1 MTGYSN
7 IAVYYNTLFS
17 LVQHHKYTLTEV
29 YDMYPYERDLFV
41 ELLNLELNNRNRMII
56 SYCIASGFWSAII
69 LIYFFR
75 FI

>member
-1 MTGYSN
+1 MMTGYNN

-41 ELLNLELNNRNRMII
+41 ELLIQHLREQEEENSRRN
-56 SYCIASGFWSAII
+56 G
-69 LIYFFR
+69 
-75 FI
+75 